1 MKPQCVQIR
10 AVAGTFGGGIIN
22 PSPSESVIVTIFGIT
37 AQELLPQEIHAGLV
51 FFSDNAAGTLTGSSS
66 GFIIIVF
73 ILPNVV

>member
-1 MKPQCVQIR
+1 
-10 AVAGTFGGGIIN
+10 
-22 PSPSESVIVTIFGIT
+22 
-37 AQELLPQEIHAGLV
+37 LLPQEIHAGLV